1 MPVQWPKDGLVI
13 TLKKGALNKFTGIGL
28 WKKHSLAAP
37 KPNGRRAKYAFSDMK
52 PNPGQPLAIQ
62 PKTPCAQR
70 LFCQLFDYFFI
81 GFVLLLT
88 VFSAPA
94 LSVPQTDQKDI
105 LLLNSYHRSLPW
117 TDNMVSAIVK
127 DMDEAGYLDLDIEY
141 MDTKQYGYDEAY
153 IRQLEATFEF
163 KFKNRVFDLIIT
175 TDDNALDFVINHHD
189 SLFHGSPVI
198 FTGINNKK
206 VPYLIDRNH
215 FTGVMERPAIG
226 ETLAL
231 MLELYPA
238 TRHIVLIY
246 DDTPSGEYR
255 WQLMTPYFK
264 QYSNIT
270 FERRKG
276 EETIEELENYLST
289 LGDHSLVLFASY
301 YRDSTGQFI
310 ALNEGSERVTIT
322 SRRPVFT
329 LHRQIMRTGTMG
341 GKLISGQ
348 QQGHAAAQM
357 ALEVLRGTPVADI
370 PVQTESLAQY
380 IFNYD
385 QLQRFKVDL
394 DLLPEGSEIIG
405 KPISLYDE
413 YGHLILAA
421 GLLILALVVINVL
434 LLSNIRI
441 KRSTNKKLAYIANID
456 SLTQLKN
463 QYNLTNWLNSL
474 DETTEPFTLFLFDI
488 DHFSYLRNHHGETVA
503 DSILVTVA
511 ERLKTVADFENIYYI
526 GEDKFALIQ
535 FDSTQSPRTANMLM
549 SAVTDEPFTFQ
560 SGEVTRITLSGGSV
574 HCSQKYRPKQVLR
587 YANLALYQARK
598 NGGNNA
604 VSYSSDIELL
614 FEQIA
619 KAKQVIV
626 GMIARHQRMSLH
638 FQPIIEFKSGQ
649 TVGYE
654 ALLRIEDNQGRIIP
668 PPVAVMAFEH
678 SGLIRQLNQDTIE
691 AAYQLISQFGG
702 ELFVDINLTR
712 MQLLTPSL
720 IDDIQSIAAR
730 YQQPLSALSIE
741 VVENEHLE
749 DNQII
754 GMLKKLRGLGLQVAL
769 DDFGTGYSSISSLR
783 RLPLDVAKLDK
794 AFLSDPLLRGN
805 ISSVNEFCEALGL
818 DVISEG
824 VETEEDARLCR
835 ESGCKYGQG
844 YFFSHPMPLTEL
856 LYNNS
861 RAMLTKKR
869 APGPVNK
876 LA

>member
-1 MPVQWPKDGLVI
+1 
-13 TLKKGALNKFTGIGL
+13 
-28 WKKHSLAAP
+28 
-37 KPNGRRAKYAFSDMK
+37 
-52 PNPGQPLAIQ
+52 
-62 PKTPCAQR
+62 
-70 LFCQLFDYFFI
+70 
-81 GFVLLLT
+81 
-88 VFSAPA
+88 
-94 LSVPQTDQKDI
+94 
-105 LLLNSYHRSLPW
+105 
-117 TDNMVSAIVK
+117 MVSAIVK

-141 MDTKQYGYDEAY
+141 MDTKQYGYGEAY
-153 IRQLEATFEF
+153 IRQLEATFGY

-175 TDDNALDFVINHHD
+175 TDDNALDFVIKHHD
-189 SLFHGSPVI
+189 SLFSGSPVI
-198 FTGINNKK
+198 FTGINNKS
-206 VPYLIDRNH
+206 VPELIDRNLI
-215 FTGVMERPAIG
+215 TGVMERPAIG
-226 ETLAL
+226 ETLKL
-231 MLELYPA
+231 MMDLYPA

-255 WQLMTPYFK
+255 WQLMKPFFK

-276 EETIEELENYLST
+276 EETIEELENYLSS

-310 ALNEGSERVTIT
+310 ALNEGAERVTIT

-357 ALEVLRGTPVADI
+357 ALQVLQGTPVIDI
-370 PVQTESLAQY
+370 PVITETIAEY
-380 IFNYD
+380 TFNYD
-385 QLQRFKVDL
+385 QLQRFKVSL
-394 DLLPEGSEIIG
+394 DSLPEGSEIIG
-405 KPISLYDE
+405 KPVSLLDE
-413 YGHLILAA
+413 YFHLILAA
-421 GLLILALVVINVL
+421 GLLILALVIINIL

-441 KRSTNKKLAYIANID
+441 KRSTNEKLAYIANVD

-463 QYNLTNWLNSL
+463 QYNLINRLNSL
-474 DETTEPFTLFLFDI
+474 DETSEPFTLFLFDI
-488 DHFSYLRNHHGETVA
+488 DHFSYLKNHHGETVA
-503 DSILVTVA
+503 DTILITIA
-511 ERLKTVADFENIYYI
+511 ERLKNVADFENIYYI

-549 SAVTDEPFTFQ
+549 AAITDEPYMFK
-560 SGEVTRITLSGGSV
+560 SDEVTRITVSCGSV
-574 HCSQKYRPKQVLR
+574 YCSQKYRPKQLLR
-587 YANLALYQARK
+587 YANLALYQAKK
-598 NGGNNA
+598 NGGNTA
-604 VSYSSDIELL
+604 VSYTEEIEVL

-626 GMIARHQRMSLH
+626 EMIAKHQRMKLH
-638 FQPIIEFKSGQ
+638 FQPIIELKSGR
-649 TVGYE
+649 TIGYE
-654 ALLRIEDNQGRIIP
+654 ALLRVKDHQGKVIP
-668 PPVAVMAFEH
+668 PPIAVMAFEH
-678 SGLIRQLNQDTIE
+678 SGLIRQLNLDTIE
-691 AAYQLISQFGG
+691 AAYQLISQLGG
-702 ELFVDINLTR
+702 DLFVDINLTR

-720 IDDIQSIAAR
+720 INDIQSIAAR
-730 YQQPLSALSIE
+730 YQQPLSALSVE

-749 DNQII
+749 DNQVI
-754 GMLKKLRGLGLQVAL
+754 GMLKKLRGIGIQVAI

-783 RLPLDVAKLDK
+783 RLPLDIAKLDK

-844 YFFSHPMPLTEL
+844 YFFSKPMPLTEL

-861 RAMLTKKR
+861 PAMLSRKR
-869 APGPVNK
+869 PPGQINRFV
-876 LA
+876 